1 VRGLAPGVYF
11 VRGPRTEDGRPA
23 TAVKKI
29 VVAR

>member
-11 VRGPRTEDGRPA
+11 VRGPETDDGRPGA
-23 TAVKKI
+23 TAIKV